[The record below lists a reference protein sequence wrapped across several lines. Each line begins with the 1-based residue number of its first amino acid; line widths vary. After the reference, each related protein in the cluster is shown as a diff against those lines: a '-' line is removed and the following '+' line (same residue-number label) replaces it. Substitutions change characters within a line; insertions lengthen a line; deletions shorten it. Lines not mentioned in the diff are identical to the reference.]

1 MINLPLRP
9 SNERDFKLDKRAKDC
24 IAYAVLTGCRNTI
37 AFALFYPEHN
47 DHSKADF
54 FKLSDKGQRYCT
66 QFFNNEEHKL
76 YRASYET
83 TLKAFIEGR
92 GVVAEGESSGGITE
106 ERISNALNSLLDKAM
121 LLVEH
126 KEDLDPDTLKTI
138 TDVFKRLGVLKDEE
152 VHEEKPRRYLPETCN
167 SCRYKQFIDE
177 QIAAGNIEDTEE
189 PLSD

>member
-1 MINLPLRP
+1 MMINLPLRP
-9 SNERDFKLDKRAKDC
+9 SNEKDFKIDKRAKDC
-24 IAYAVLTGCRNTI
+24 IAYAVLTGCRNTV

-47 DHSKADF
+47 DHTKADF

-92 GVVAEGESSGGITE
+92 GVVSEGRATGEISE
-106 ERISNALNSLLDKAM
+106 ERIDNALNSLLDKAM

-126 KEDLDPDTLKTI
+126 KEDLDPDTLRAV
-138 TDVFKRLGVLKDEE
+138 TDVFKKLGILKDEQIHDE
-152 VHEEKPRRYLPETCN
+152 VPRRYLPETCRE
-167 SCRYKQFIDE
+167 CRYKVFVEE
-177 QIAAGNIEDTEE
+177 QIELGNIEDTEE
-189 PLSD
+189 